1 MRKRILEGI
10 AGIGLLAVLPA
21 CSTQKQAIM
30 PEDVYAVARTVQTG
44 TEQEAGSDKQQ
55 GQISRNVEIPQLQV
69 DAQSVYNRMI
79 NYIVPE
85 EELAPVLLKEQLAVY
100 IDFPAGVFR

>member
-44 TEQEAGSDKQQ
+44 TEQEAGSDKQR
-55 GQISRNVEIPQLQV
+55 RNKITIQKQRRYYAPTFL
-69 DAQSVYNRMI
+69 
-79 NYIVPE
+79 
-85 EELAPVLLKEQLAVY
+85 ELSKFMTKKLLKKK
-100 IDFPAGVFR
+100 

>member
-44 TEQEAGSDKQQ
+44 TEQEA
-55 GQISRNVEIPQLQV
+55 IN
-69 DAQSVYNRMI
+69 NRGKYPGMWKSPSCRSMPSLFI
-79 NYIVPE
+79 T
-85 EELAPVLLKEQLAVY
+85 
-100 IDFPAGVFR
+100 G

>member
-1 MRKRILEGI
+1 MLWHVPYK
-10 AGIGLLAVLPA
+10 
-21 CSTQKQAIM
+21 
-30 PEDVYAVARTVQTG
+30 PEP
-44 TEQEAGSDKQQ
+44 EQEAGSDKQQ

-100 IDFPAGVFR
+100 IDFPARWCSGEP

>member
-55 GQISRNVEIPQLQV
+55 GQISRNVEIPQ
-69 DAQSVYNRMI
+69 SVSYTH
-79 NYIVPE
+79 
-85 EELAPVLLKEQLAVY
+85 LSSLKISIWPYFTVGWDLTVSGRLY
-100 IDFPAGVFR
+100 FLSV